1 MQIDGEPWR
10 QNPSTLHI
18 IRKPD
23 RANMLNRSA
32 KDSGGVES
40 EVTKLL
46 NWANEKDVID
56 RKQYAV
62 WVLNLISAF

>member
-1 MQIDGEPWR
+1 
-10 QNPSTLHI
+10 
-18 IRKPD
+18 
-23 RANMLNRSA
+23 MLNRSA

-62 WVLNLISAF
+62 